1 MILLIIRA
9 QPLSVLCKEGPKPS
23 QVSYSDF
30 PGKKKMS
37 HLETESKNHIES
49 CLVGW

>member
-30 PGKKKMS
+30 PEKKKNEPPRNWIQEP
-37 HLETESKNHIES
+37 H
-49 CLVGW
+49 